1 MNKATIFDTD
11 APHPEAS
18 NLTAFSQNALDRQAE
33 KRDDDCVSTALAIE
47 GTHILAFT
55 TGKLVLKHDDQVLD
69 PLFAA
74 YELAELKPDFDNA
87 ILLGY
92 KQNGEPRIAVPLQ
105 TTEEELASHF
115 KPVDARALYRDQ
127 LLDEDLL
134 GETAQA
140 VSLLRW
146 NDDNRFCGRCAS
158 RMDLKIG
165 GYKRVCSS
173 CGHMIFPRTDPVV
186 IMLTID
192 LERDLCLLGRGPHH
206 RQALRGQLG
215 AFGVRHRDGL
225 EERGVRGLG
234 PVGRGPARKVLR
246 EHPRRRVLPR
256 EARLASHPLEGG
268 VEGPAPE
275 VLEVA

>member
-92 KQNGEPRIAVPLQ
+92 KQNGEPRIAVPVQ

-140 VSLLRW
+140 VSLFLRPLRVAHGFENW
-146 NDDNRFCGRCAS
+146 RIQAGLQQLRPHDFPAHRSGGYHANNRFGARSLPAWPWPAFCAGHVFLPGR
-158 RMDLKIG
+158 
-165 GYKRVCSS
+165 
-173 CGHMIFPRTDPVV
+173 F
-186 IMLTID
+186 
-192 LERDLCLLGRGPHH
+192 RGT
-206 RQALRGQLG
+206 R
-215 AFGVRHRDGL
+215 
-225 EERGVRGLG
+225 
-234 PVGRGPARKVLR
+234 
-246 EHPRRRVLPR
+246 
-256 EARLASHPLEGG
+256 
-268 VEGPAPE
+268 
-275 VLEVA
+275 